1 MKKIDHSQ
9 KGGGTFDLI
18 RRDPQHGEEKGQKGK
33 KGEETG
39 GGVSMK
45 RPLPFGCVVSL
56 RNEKKRFPV
65 SGGGGVFF
73 LLKQIFFSPGG
84 GDRLGYDGY

>member
-65 SGGGGVFF
+65 SGGGGGILF
-73 LLKQIFFSPGG
+73 LLTRMSFAQGG
-84 GDRLGYDGY
+84 GDRLG

>member
-65 SGGGGVFF
+65 AGGGGGFYF
-73 LLKQIFFSPGG
+73 C
-84 GDRLGYDGY
+84 